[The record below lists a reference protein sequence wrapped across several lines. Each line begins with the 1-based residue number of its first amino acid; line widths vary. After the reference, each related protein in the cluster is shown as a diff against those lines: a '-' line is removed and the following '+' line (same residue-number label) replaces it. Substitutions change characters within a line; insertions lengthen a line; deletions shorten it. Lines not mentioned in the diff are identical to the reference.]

1 MKKIVAILL
10 LSLAVLLVGC
20 GSKTAKMLGQPSTK
34 TTLKDGT
41 VVESASPLAR
51 IAYQQVIAE
60 EKCMKA
66 YEKSME
72 VNCDGM
78 DSRDCMV
85 VKLQAQT
92 ARLVASVTGKDS
104 NPCHNPDNLW
114 AFMGTEVKENGA
126 TARAGIN
133 RGADVLTTGI
143 ITTGV
148 VKAIGAIGDS
158 AGNKTVNQTEGGDA
172 TTTNTRTST
181 ETHATATNT
190 GEEGTSTATPPGGST
205 DLPVTPDPVVPG
217 GVDIVNDP
225 VIVTED

>member
-114 AFMGTEVKENGA
+114 AFMSTEVKEKNA
-126 TARAGIN
+126 TARTGIN
-133 RGADVLTTGI
+133 RGADVVN
-143 ITTGV
+143 TGV
-148 VKAIGAIGDS
+148 IAAGAVKAIEAVGGS
-158 AGNKTVNQTEGGDA
+158 AGNKTTNNTEGGDA
-172 TTTNTRTST
+172 NTTNTKTTT
-181 ETHATATNT
+181 ETHSTATNT
-190 GEEGTSTATPPGGST
+190 GEEGTATTGGGF
-205 DLPVTPDPVVPG
+205 DDAPIVDEPLPVDDG
-217 GVDIVNDP
+217 L
-225 VIVTED
+225 VITEE

>member
-1 MKKIVAILL
+1 MKRIVAVLL
-10 LSLAVLLVGC
+10 LSLLALLVGC
-20 GSKTAKMLGQPSTK
+20 GSKTAKMLGQPTTT

-41 VVESASPLAR
+41 VVSTESPLAR
-51 IAYQQVIAE
+51 IAYQQAIAE
-60 EKCMKA
+60 ERCMKA
-66 YEKSME
+66 YEKSLE

-92 ARLVASVTGKDS
+92 ARLVASATGKNS

-126 TARAGIN
+126 TARTGIN

-143 ITTGV
+143 ITTGA
-148 VKAIGAIGDS
+148 VKAIGAVGDS

-181 ETHATATNT
+181 ESHSTATNA
-190 GEEGTSTATPPGGST
+190 GEEGTATTSPGIDGT
-205 DLPVTPDPVVPG
+205 VPAADPVVPG
-217 GVDIVNDP
+217 DVEIVNDP
-225 VIVTED
+225 IVVTED